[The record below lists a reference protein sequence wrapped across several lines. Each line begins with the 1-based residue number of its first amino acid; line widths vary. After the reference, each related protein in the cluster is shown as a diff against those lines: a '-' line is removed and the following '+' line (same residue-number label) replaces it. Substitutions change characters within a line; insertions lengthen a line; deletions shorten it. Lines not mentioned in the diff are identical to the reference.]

1 MRRMQNKFL
10 PEWHIPRHQYTDNLT
25 DPENIHIRMH
35 TSMDFKIR
43 KRIYC
48 GNIFDL
54 IDISCDITAISIFS
68 GTK

>member
-35 TSMDFKIR
+35 HKHGFQNPKTYILR
-43 KRIYC
+43 KYLQ
-48 GNIFDL
+48 FD
-54 IDISCDITAISIFS
+54 
-68 GTK
+68 